1 MKNRPLAIGLSMLFL
16 GANHAAAQQEPVH
29 IRGAGYVSCGE
40 FMKQRDTAGADLFY
54 GQWAMGYISGYNL
67 NSSLQKVLVPETPTI
82 LLYAEKFC
90 REDPLKSFHV
100 AIFALVSE
108 LRSEQAASRARNV
121 RPGYVIP

>member
-67 NSSLQKVLVPETPTI
+67 NSSLQ
-82 LLYAEKFC
+82 
-90 REDPLKSFHV
+90 
-100 AIFALVSE
+100 
-108 LRSEQAASRARNV
+108 
-121 RPGYVIP
+121 